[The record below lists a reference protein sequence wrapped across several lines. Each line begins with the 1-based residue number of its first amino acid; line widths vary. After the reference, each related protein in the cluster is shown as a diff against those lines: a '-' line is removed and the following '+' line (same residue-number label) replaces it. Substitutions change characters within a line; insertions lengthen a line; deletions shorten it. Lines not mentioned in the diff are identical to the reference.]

1 MKIACFLYLSLL
13 VLFSSCV
20 KIHNGIMGSNQGII
34 SFDQE
39 LVPAH
44 LIEIKPSNNIKRQL
58 NKKSIQ
64 KLTDKEFNQ

>member
-1 MKIACFLYLSLL
+1 
-13 VLFSSCV
+13 
-20 KIHNGIMGSNQGII
+20 MGSKQGII
-34 SFDQE
+34 SFDQD
-39 LVPAH
+39 LVPAQ